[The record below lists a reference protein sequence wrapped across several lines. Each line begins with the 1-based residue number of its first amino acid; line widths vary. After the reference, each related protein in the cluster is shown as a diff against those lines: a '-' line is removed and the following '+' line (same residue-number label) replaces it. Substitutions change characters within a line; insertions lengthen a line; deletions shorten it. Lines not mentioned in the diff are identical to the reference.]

1 MSQKVNVT
9 QKHYRTYSKVRWA
22 YSSGEGIINNFHN
35 PSLLCHTKKLRF
47 IQHCYLKSIYTWRDI
62 TSKAHYGKGK
72 QEEEAQ
78 WSLKTHHSL
87 SLSRTLAETSMW
99 KSAHDHPL
107 FIQEILYLLVW
118 QMATVSPDWLT
129 IYLQSCAMKHGYSKN
144 EPYPYWMLLGTCTF
158 GYLYSWGTSAC
169 VPQAYPNFS
178 KKKKNFFHFFF

>member
-87 SLSRTLAETSMW
+87 SLSRTLAETCMW

-129 IYLQSCAMKHGYSKN
+129 IY
-144 EPYPYWMLLGTCTF
+144 MLGF
-158 GYLYSWGTSAC
+158 
-169 VPQAYPNFS
+169 VFP
-178 KKKKNFFHFFF
+178 

>member
-9 QKHYRTYSKVRWA
+9 QKHYQTYSKVRWA

-87 SLSRTLAETSMW
+87 SQFHYLA
-99 KSAHDHPL
+99 L
-107 FIQEILYLLVW
+107 FLKLL
-118 QMATVSPDWLT
+118 
-129 IYLQSCAMKHGYSKN
+129 CEN
-144 EPYPYWMLLGTCTF
+144 LLIPIH
-158 GYLYSWGTSAC
+158 YLYMKYYICWYDKC
-169 VPQAYPNFS
+169 QPCHQMD
-178 KKKKNFFHFFF
+178 